1 MFKNCRILNKNT
13 GEIFLGQIDT
23 EFENLSGYELVE
35 IPDDKKLYKLENG
48 QIVEDIENQTEN
60 HNSLIIQQIHQIEAS
75 QGRASREAILYGD
88 KIRLEQYEQQIINL
102 RNQIIN

>member
-48 QIVEDIENQTEN
+48 QIV
-60 HNSLIIQQIHQIEAS
+60 
-75 QGRASREAILYGD
+75 
-88 KIRLEQYEQQIINL
+88 
-102 RNQIIN
+102 